1 MIFSIDRTNSIRLL
15 LFAVFSSVALIFIGC
30 SSSTKIS
37 DSRESEIAKYEY
49 GEDRTLLMEFADQVN
64 SSVYS
69 ETKRNE
75 LEGKL
80 INLLSSKSTFAS
92 KQFACRQ
99 LRVIGSEKSLPIL
112 SDLMMDAKTADI
124 ARYALEKIPG
134 NAVDEALVKLLYS
147 SSKSSQLGIIN
158 TIGVRKSEN
167 AVSSL
172 AELLKNNDS
181 DISIAAA
188 YALGKIANR
197 EAAQQLNLYS
207 TQATGQLKIVIW
219 DSYLSCADELV
230 KQKKFEDAKN
240 IYSNVYKNDSPHYLK
255 KAALVGI
262 INTSKNQSKEIL
274 EKISNEPDE
283 MKSVAIS
290 KIRELHKDNEVSEFA
305 ELLSLLSTANQ
316 IRMLSV
322 IEDRADKKS
331 KPYVLRT
338 LNSDS
343 EAVRI
348 GSIKALA
355 NIGDENDVLTIADI
369 AANKSGD
376 EADYARSTLELLKGG
391 KIDKTIVENLST
403 TNDDIKV
410 ELVRSVGTRKIKS
423 AFNDVIE
430 LTKSENSKIRAEAY
444 KSLSEISTDNNL
456 ADLTNILLN
465 SPFKADRRKI
475 ERTIAKVISKNPNSK
490 KNEMILNSLETT
502 SDTDNKCSLLKLLGN
517 TNNNYAF
524 KILNNELGNDN
535 PQIKLASVVGLSS
548 WSTPEPLSKLVEVAE
563 TTNDQNI
570 RSAALKGFTNF
581 IDLDKKLSD
590 EQRIDL
596 YKKSLKLAKSGN
608 ERNIALDGIGH
619 IDSFESLEIFK
630 SYTNQPDVKETV
642 DDGINRVAWHLFKLN
657 PEKVKNYVLSFL
669 DEVKDEE
676 FQRKNRELLE
686 AINKFVKKRDSN

>member
-1 MIFSIDRTNSIRLL
+1 MKMMFSLL
-15 LFAVFSSVALIFIGC
+15 LILQLIKVG
-30 SSSTKIS
+30 TK
-37 DSRESEIAKYEY
+37 
-49 GEDRTLLMEFADQVN
+49 
-64 SSVYS
+64 
-69 ETKRNE
+69 
-75 LEGKL
+75 
-80 INLLSSKSTFAS
+80 
-92 KQFACRQ
+92 
-99 LRVIGSEKSLPIL
+99 
-112 SDLMMDAKTADI
+112 
-124 ARYALEKIPG
+124 
-134 NAVDEALVKLLYS
+134 
-147 SSKSSQLGIIN
+147 
-158 TIGVRKSEN
+158 
-167 AVSSL
+167 
-172 AELLKNNDS
+172 
-181 DISIAAA
+181 
-188 YALGKIANR
+188 
-197 EAAQQLNLYS
+197 
-207 TQATGQLKIVIW
+207 
-219 DSYLSCADELV
+219 
-230 KQKKFEDAKN
+230 
-240 IYSNVYKNDSPHYLK
+240 
-255 KAALVGI
+255 
-262 INTSKNQSKEIL
+262 
-274 EKISNEPDE
+274 
-283 MKSVAIS
+283 
-290 KIRELHKDNEVSEFA
+290 
-305 ELLSLLSTANQ
+305 
-316 IRMLSV
+316 
-322 IEDRADKKS
+322 
-331 KPYVLRT
+331 
-338 LNSDS
+338 
-343 EAVRI
+343 
-348 GSIKALA
+348 
-355 NIGDENDVLTIADI
+355 
-369 AANKSGD
+369 
-376 EADYARSTLELLKGG
+376 LKGG